1 MFECFSGL
9 QVQLPNAQFRWTSH
23 SAVFELKVMSQCCWN
38 WSQCAWVG
46 LQSSCLHAVTRHS
59 LQLKL
64 KKFPRFLYLW
74 SQVIRSAFN
83 ISNCSGLITTLRAEI
98 PLFVIFFQI
107 IFKTY
112 LPKLLIT
119 MSNTFFLTPFLPTT
133 IFLLSTFP
141 LNNAACPWVRYCYNV
156 INTFSTGDDLPFCNT
171 LWHIF
176 CTLNTSQL
184 KATMKLKNLLAVIQ
198 SNLLFCLYILH
209 SSFLAPPVIDQLLGV
224 SCAAESSMRQQW
236 EDLRQWLCPGKG
248 ETFKYHFHFSKPIKL
263 LDICFS
269 KPPKDNFCLNKG
281 FAQFHAK
288 TFDIAKAR
296 RLALLVT
303 PTCRRCTKVSAEQV
317 IPGNCNPRFKLL
329 MLRNLLLN
337 LAPNLFTTIPPQ
349 TENIL
354 CHLII
359 HQ

>member
-38 WSQCAWVG
+38 WSQRAWVG
-46 LQSSCLHAVTRHS
+46 FQSSCLHAVTRHS

-156 INTFSTGDDLPFCNT
+156 INTFSTGDDLPFLQYT
-171 LWHIF
+171 LTYTLHIE
-176 CTLNTSQL
+176 
-184 KATMKLKNLLAVIQ
+184 
-198 SNLLFCLYILH
+198 Y
-209 SSFLAPPVIDQLLGV
+209 
-224 SCAAESSMRQQW
+224 
-236 EDLRQWLCPGKG
+236 
-248 ETFKYHFHFSKPIKL
+248 
-263 LDICFS
+263 
-269 KPPKDNFCLNKG
+269 
-281 FAQFHAK
+281 
-288 TFDIAKAR
+288 
-296 RLALLVT
+296 
-303 PTCRRCTKVSAEQV
+303 
-317 IPGNCNPRFKLL
+317 
-329 MLRNLLLN
+329 
-337 LAPNLFTTIPPQ
+337 
-349 TENIL
+349 
-354 CHLII
+354 
-359 HQ
+359 